1 MLLNIAGNKNSRV
14 ILMSY
19 VEILPAPKPPVT
31 PSGIGTVEF
40 ADDGTKFRLA
50 SFDDK
55 LILLAGEKE
64 EEEGCCTIGACASE
78 HLSSLS
84 SALR

>member
-1 MLLNIAGNKNSRV
+1 MP
-14 ILMSY
+14 Y

-31 PSGIGTVEF
+31 PSGIGTVGF
-40 ADDGTKFRLA
+40 VDDGTDTLLA
-50 SFDDK
+50 SLDAR
-55 LILLAGEKE
+55 LVLLLGEKE
-64 EEEGCCTIGACASE
+64 EEDGCCTIGACASE